1 MERGLVCHL
10 IKPGIEGIPVL
21 RGDGENGAIL
31 LGIIQLGEDGVH
43 SIVQFQ
49 LAVAEIL
56 HIRLFDAVAFL
67 NGIHMRLRNV
77 RFSIFIF
84 AFQKAL
90 IIADSFHHHRKI
102 CQLGG
107 AVVNIQTVEL
117 HQYIE
122 QIRQNM
128 AAAAARV
135 DDLDLFRG
143 QVGILFADLGQLGL
157 YLRLLLGFFQI
168 IVPLGVL
175 WVTAPGDIGG
185 LFLRRGQQL
194 CFGVRV
200 TLHPQASKAVLH
212 HVPHDP
218 VWGKQLGRRRD
229 ILLGDLDIFLEG
241 GKHTVLFLAVVVL
254 I

>member
-1 MERGLVCHL
+1 MERGLACHL
-10 IKPGIEGIPVL
+10 VKPGIEGIPVL
-21 RGDGENGAIL
+21 RGDGEDGAVL

-107 AVVNIQTVEL
+107 AVVNIQTIEVVLQNAGHGIAGRVAVVLVNL

-143 QVGILFADLGQLGL
+143 QVGILFSDLGQLSL
-157 YLRLLLGFFQI
+157 YLQLLLGFLQI

-175 WVTAPGDIGG
+175 
-185 LFLRRGQQL
+185 
-194 CFGVRV
+194 RV
-200 TLHPQASKAVLH
+200 T
-212 HVPHDP
+212 VP
-218 VWGKQLGRRRD
+218 GS
-229 ILLGDLDIFLEG
+229 ISCLLLRCG
-241 GKHTVLFLAVVVL
+241 
-254 I
+254 